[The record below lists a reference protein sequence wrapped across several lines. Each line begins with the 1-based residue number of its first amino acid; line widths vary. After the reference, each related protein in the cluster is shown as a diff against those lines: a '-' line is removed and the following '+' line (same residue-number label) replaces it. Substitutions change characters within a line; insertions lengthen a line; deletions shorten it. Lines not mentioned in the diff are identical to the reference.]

1 MKKKLL
7 CLILCLA
14 LLLPML
20 SLGVQA
26 EEHTFYR
33 IRIDAGQG
41 PMEEQAI
48 ISDGELYI
56 PAESFGKYTYFQY
69 HSDTYTF
76 LMEGQEANRAFKQVI
91 INPDTKKVG
100 VINRIFDLKDCFVV
114 DGVVYLP
121 FCQMMPILNGQILT
135 TDGDIIYVAN
145 PKVTLAGLLYDFHLN
160 DYSFNLYDE
169 FYGDMESGIEEG
181 FFKKIMSKGGLLA
194 AYVLPSYLFNSVV
207 DFRLDRL
214 DFIADS
220 GTFEDYRDIFSD
232 YLRDETLFL
241 KANEMHDDPALI
253 LGLINYGSK
262 KTKPLNDVITWV
274 EELEKVDLE
283 ENAHLLRGITR
294 DLLEQMQEVEELP
307 DYSYDAGDLIT
318 TWHDGS
324 KGISFADFFKLFE
337 YIYVYCTHV
346 EDNHKMLDAVYNIN
360 SGGNYKDVQF
370 RAAMSVY
377 DLYGEEVALALTDRV
392 AKEIVKEAWKDSA
405 IGGKLK
411 LYELTAKISGV
422 VWEKVIPGSTK
433 DVSVLTL
440 HAGAADSARMSAA
453 AYNLNTEEAVEDYR
467 LSLLLMMMASR
478 KCYKIMADVAE
489 GYGHSAGEYK
499 AQVERLETKIMGLY
513 LAADNVQYEA
523 LDNLAPLAE
532 ENRKM
537 LKDANFFDAL
547 KPIAHTEPVA
557 TEPVIEQAENEV
569 DAFME
574 FLAQNPVYRYYALLD
589 IDQDGCMELIAKE
602 AMNSGSHDVD
612 LYIYRNGQI
621 WLGYEDIWGTD
632 DHLYYNPNNRWL
644 ESLSFDGNAGGVWF
658 YCLDGNGNVIE
669 TSFAEYSYSGKWY
682 NGSPVQ
688 NEQTLNAWNAL
699 VDQYDPSTSVR
710 VEFLPTGTEPEEK
723 VEAPAATEPKEE
735 VKVPTPTEPEEDYEV
750 PTATEPEEES
760 EMTAGPLHY
769 YFLAMHPEY
778 KYYAL
783 LDINQDGTDE
793 ILVCETT
800 TFAEGQYVDIWVN
813 QGGIFTLGYEDIWIK
828 IGPLTYNPYQRW
840 VENGLSGT
848 GGGGMEF
855 FYLDGSGNVIRESFE
870 HYEWCGGLYNGETAE
885 TWEEYIAYEALEEAY
900 DPEKSEEIIFL
911 PRSF

>member
-1 MKKKLL
+1 MKKKIL

-20 SLGVQA
+20 SLDVQA
-26 EEHTFYR
+26 KEHTFYR
-33 IRIDAGQG
+33 FWIDTGQG
-41 PMEEQAI
+41 PMEERAI
-48 ISDGELYI
+48 VSDGELYI
-56 PAESFGKYTYFQY
+56 PAENFGKYTYFQY
-69 HSDTYTF
+69 HSDTNTF
-76 LMEGQEANRAFKQVI
+76 LIDGQEANRAFKKVI

-135 TDGDIIYVAN
+135 AQGDTIYVAN
-145 PKVTLAGLLYDFHLN
+145 PKVTLANLLYDFHLN

-220 GTFEDYRDIFSD
+220 GTFEDYHDIFSD
-232 YLRDETLFL
+232 YLRDENLFL

-253 LGLINYGSK
+253 LGLINFGSK
-262 KTKPLNDVITWV
+262 KTKILKDTIGWV
-274 EELEKVDLE
+274 EALEEVDLE
-283 ENAHLLRGITR
+283 ENAHLFRGVAR
-294 DLLEQMQEVEELP
+294 ELVEQLQDVEDLP
-307 DYSYDAGDLIT
+307 DYSYDAGDLIK
-318 TWHDGS
+318 TWHDDS
-324 KGISFADFFKLFE
+324 KGISFADFFELFE
-337 YIYVYCTHV
+337 YVYVYFTHV

-370 RAAMSVY
+370 RAAMAVY
-377 DLYGEEVALALTDRV
+377 DLYGEEVAPALTDRV
-392 AKEIVKEAWKDSA
+392 AKEVLKEVWKESTV
-405 IGGKLK
+405 GGKLK
-411 LYELTAKISGV
+411 LYQLTAKISGA

-440 HAGAADSARMSAA
+440 HAGVADSARMSAA
-453 AYNLNTEEAVEDYR
+453 AYNLNTEEEVEDYR

-478 KCYKIMADVAE
+478 ECYKIMADVAE

-499 AQVERLETKIMGLY
+499 AKVEKLEAKIMGLY
-513 LAADNVQYEA
+513 LAAENLQYEA
-523 LDNLAPLAE
+523 LDNLAPMAE

-537 LKDANFFDAL
+537 LKDADFFDAIEPL
-547 KPIAHTEPVA
+547 KQSEPAA
-557 TEPVIEQAENEV
+557 TEPPTEQTGSEV

-612 LYIYRNGQI
+612 LYIYHNGQI

-688 NEQTLNAWNAL
+688 NEQMLNAWNAL
-699 VDQYDPSTSVR
+699 VDQYDPSTSVM
-710 VEFLPTGTEPEEK
+710 VEFLPTGTEPEDK
-723 VEAPAATEPKEE
+723 VE
-735 VKVPTPTEPEEDYEV
+735 VPTSTEPEDKVEEPTGTEPEVEVEV
-750 PTATEPEEES
+750 PTGTEPEEEF
-760 EMTAGPLHY
+760 EMTAGALHY
-769 YFLAMHPEY
+769 YFLAQHPEY
-778 KYYAL
+778 NYYAL
-783 LDINQDGTDE
+783 LDINQDGIDE
-793 ILVCETT
+793 LLTCETT
-800 TFAEGQYVDIWVN
+800 NTVEGQEVDIWVN
-813 QGGIFTLGYEDIWIK
+813 QGGIYTLAYENIWIK
-828 IGPLTYNPYQRW
+828 IGPLTYNRYQRW
-840 VENGLSGT
+840 VENILSGT

-870 HYEWCGGLYNGETAE
+870 HYEWCGGLYNGETADD
-885 TWEEYIAYEALEEAY
+885 WEEYMAYERLENAY
-900 DPEKSEEIIFL
+900 NPDYSEQIVFL
-911 PRSF
+911 PRF